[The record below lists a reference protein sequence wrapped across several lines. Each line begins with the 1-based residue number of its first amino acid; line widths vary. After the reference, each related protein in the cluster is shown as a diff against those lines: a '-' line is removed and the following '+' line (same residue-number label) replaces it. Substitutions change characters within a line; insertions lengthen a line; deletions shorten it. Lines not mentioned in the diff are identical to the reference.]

1 MAKPTA
7 IGRRSG
13 RQARA
18 HAVGAS
24 VPRKDGPAKVT
35 GAAKYID
42 DYRFPGMLY
51 GATVRSEIPCGD
63 IAAVRLDFDR
73 AGFVIVDYRDIPGR
87 NIVAAIADDQPAL
100 AEQSVRH
107 VAEPILLIAHKNRER
122 LHDALAH
129 VQIEYRPDVPT
140 LNPLQSATTFKALA
154 IEKGDVEAG
163 FAQADEI
170 VEGEY
175 RVGHQEQLYLE
186 PNGMIAVPHD
196 DGSITVYG
204 SMQCPYYVHRALR
217 VLLGLPE
224 HKVRVV
230 QTETGGGFG
239 GKEDF
244 PSMLAGHAALLAL
257 KARRPVKMVY
267 DRAEDMLA
275 TTKRHPGIIRH
286 RTGVMRDGR
295 LTAMDI
301 DVVLDG
307 GAYTT
312 LSPVVLSRALLHA
325 AGPYR
330 CDHVRIRGRVVM
342 THTPPNGAFRGFGAP
357 QVQFAGE
364 VHMERIAERLALDP
378 VRLREMNVL
387 RPGDTMP
394 TGQRLRE
401 DCAAAAV
408 LAEALSRTDFCR
420 KRRQLAG
427 TNRGIGLALFLHG
440 AGFTGSGEVKLA
452 SKASLELTPRARA
465 GSPAWQPRWGAR
477 AGSPAW
483 QPRWGAVR
491 VLASSAEI
499 GQGSRTVHAQIV
511 AEELGLPPEAIDVV
525 TPDTNVVPDS
535 GPTVASRTS
544 MVVGRLLQQCARE
557 MKERLGRTTPA
568 AYLRKHGPLVVTR
581 QYEQPPDIEWDE
593 TAYRGDAYGTFAY
606 GCDVAEVEFDPDTY
620 EVRPIRIT
628 AVQEIGKVLN
638 PTLAAGQVEGGT
650 VQAVGYA
657 LLEEVVMHDG
667 RMANA
672 QLTNYQL
679 PTTVDAP
686 EIDVVLLEQPYRHG
700 PFGAKGL
707 GELPFDGPAPAIV
720 NAIRHLGI
728 DIRSLPATPER
739 IFEAVENGSRLK
751 PRGSWPDRARGLGA
765 LSPTGRK
772 P

>member
-1 MAKPTA
+1 V
-7 IGRRSG
+7 R
-13 RQARA
+13 
-18 HAVGAS
+18 AVGS
-24 VPRKDGPAKVT
+24 RVPRCDGLAKVT

-51 GATVRSEIPCGD
+51 GTTVRSEIACGQ
-63 IAAVRLDFDR
+63 IAAVRFDFDR
-73 AGFVIVDYRDIPGR
+73 SRFVVVDYRDIPGR
-87 NIVAAIADDQPAL
+87 NIVAAIADDQPCL
-100 AEQSVRH
+100 AEQAVQH
-107 VAEPILLIAHKNRER
+107 AAEPILLVAHADRER
-122 LHDALAH
+122 LLHARAH
-129 VQIEYRPDVPT
+129 VQIDYRSGVPVFD
-140 LNPLQSATTFKALA
+140 PLESATAFKTLE
-154 IEKGDVEAG
+154 IDKGDLGVG
-163 FAQADEI
+163 FSEADEI

-175 RVGHQEQLYLE
+175 RVGHQEQMYLE

-196 DGSITVYG
+196 DGGVTVYG

-217 VLLGLPE
+217 VLLGLPD

-230 QTETGGGFG
+230 QVETGGGFG

-275 TTKRHPGIIRH
+275 TTKRHPGVIRH
-286 RTGVMRDGR
+286 RTGVSHGGR
-295 LTAMDI
+295 LTAMEI
-301 DVVLDG
+301 EVVLDG

-330 CDHVRIRGRVVM
+330 CDHVRIRGRVM
-342 THTPPNGAFRGFGAP
+342 KTNTPPNGAFRGFGAP
-357 QVQFAGE
+357 QAQFAGE
-364 VHMERIAERLALDP
+364 VHMERIAERLGLDP
-378 VRLREMNVL
+378 VRLREANVV
-387 RPGDTMP
+387 REGDTMP

-401 DCAAAAV
+401 DCSAAAV
-408 LAEALSRTDFCR
+408 LAEAVRRTDFCR
-420 KRRQLAG
+420 KRAEFAG

-440 AGFTGSGEVKLA
+440 AGFTGAGEVKLA
-452 SKASLELTPRARA
+452 SKASVEIAPA
-465 GSPAWQPRWGAR
+465 GRKGQGRRGAV
-477 AGSPAW
+477 
-483 QPRWGAVR
+483 VR

-511 AEELGLPPEAIDVV
+511 ADALGVPFDTIEVAV
-525 TPDTNVVPDS
+525 PDTAFVPDS

-544 MVVGRLLQQCARE
+544 MVVGRLLEQCARE
-557 MKERLGRTTPA
+557 MKQRLDGMTPA
-568 AYLRKHGPLVVTR
+568 DYLKAHGPLVVTR
-581 QYEQPPDIEWDE
+581 GYEQPADIEWDE
-593 TAYRGDAYGTFAY
+593 ATYQGDAYGSFAY
-606 GCDVAEVEFDPDTY
+606 GCDVAEITLDRDTY
-620 EVRPIRIT
+620 EVRPTRIT

-638 PTLAAGQVEGGT
+638 PTLAEGQVVGGT

-657 LLEEVVMHDG
+657 LLEDVVMLDG

-672 QLTNYQL
+672 QMTNYQV

-686 EIDVVLLEQPYRHG
+686 PVDVVLLEYPYRHG

-728 DIRSLPATPER
+728 DVRSLPATPER
-739 IFEAVENGSRLK
+739 ILAAIERDESAGIGDGGSGRRVGSTSL
-751 PRGSWPDRARGLGA
+751 PRPPVPGPGA
-765 LSPTGRK
+765 KGTQ
-772 P
+772 